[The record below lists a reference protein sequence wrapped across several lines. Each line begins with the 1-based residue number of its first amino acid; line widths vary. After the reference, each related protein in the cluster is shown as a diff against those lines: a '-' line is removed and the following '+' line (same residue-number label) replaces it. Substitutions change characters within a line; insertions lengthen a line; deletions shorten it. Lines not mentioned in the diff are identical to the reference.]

1 MMQRRLAPYLLLLV
15 LGAGWGL
22 TQPMTKIAVST
33 GYRPF
38 GLIVWQLVIGALLL
52 GGLMIGTGR
61 RPPQSLRG
69 WGMCV
74 VISLVGSVIPNTASY
89 LAAQHLPSG
98 ILSIMLSMVPMLA
111 FPLALTMG
119 NDRFAPLRLLGL
131 VFGLGGVALIALPG
145 SSLPQPGMAAWL
157 PVALIGPAFYA
168 VEANIVAKWGTG
180 GNDPIQLLFGA
191 SLVGLVFAVPMALAS
206 GQWIDPR
213 PPWGAPAHALMIA
226 ATVSPLVYATYVWL
240 IGKAG
245 SVFAAQVSYLVTG
258 TGVLWAMA
266 ILGERYSGWV
276 WAALVLMLAGLA
288 LVRPR
293 EAEPPAGACE
303 TALPGGPLA

>member
-1 MMQRRLAPYLLLLV
+1 MIERRFAPYLLLLM

-33 GYRPF
+33 GFRPF
-38 GLIVWQLVIGALLL
+38 GLIVWQLTISALVL
-52 GGLMIGTGR
+52 GGLMLATGR
-61 RPPQSLRG
+61 RPPQTLRG
-69 WGMCV
+69 WRMCA
-74 VISLVGSVIPNTASY
+74 VIALVGTVIPNSASY
-89 LAAQHLPSG
+89 LAARHLPSG

-111 FPLALTMG
+111 FPLALAMG

-131 VFGLGGVALIALPG
+131 VCGLGGVALIALPG
-145 SSLPQPGMAAWL
+145 SSLPQPGMAAWF

-168 VEANIVAKWGTG
+168 VEANVVATWGTG

-206 GQWIDPR
+206 GQWIDPS
-213 PPWGAPAHALMIA
+213 PPWGAPVHALMVS
-226 ATVSPLVYATYVWL
+226 ATVSPLVYAGYVWL

-276 WAALVLMLAGLA
+276 WAAMALMLAGLA

-303 TALPGGPLA
+303 TARPGGPLA

>member
-1 MMQRRLAPYLLLLV
+1 MQRRFAPYLLLLV
-15 LGAGWGL
+15 LGAGWGV

-33 GYRPF
+33 GYHPF
-38 GLIVWQLVIGALLL
+38 GLIVWQLVISALVL
-52 GGLMIGTGR
+52 GGLMLGTGR
-61 RPPQSLRG
+61 RPPQGLRG

-89 LAAQHLPSG
+89 LAARHLPSG
-98 ILSIMLSMVPMLA
+98 ILSIMLSLVPMLA

-119 NDRFAPLRLLGL
+119 NDRFAASRLLGL
-131 VFGLGGVALIALPG
+131 VCGLGGVALIALPG
-145 SSLPQPGMAAWL
+145 SSLPEPGMAAWL

-168 VEANIVAKWGTG
+168 LEANVVAKWGTG

-206 GQWIDPR
+206 GQWIDPS
-213 PPWGAPAHALMIA
+213 PPWGAPAHALMVT
-226 ATVSPLVYATYVWL
+226 ATVSPLVYACYVWL

-266 ILGERYSGWV
+266 ILGERYSAWV
-276 WAALVLMLAGLA
+276 WGALLLMLAGLA

-293 EAEPPAGACE
+293 AAEPPAGACE
-303 TALPGGPLA
+303 TALSSRPSA